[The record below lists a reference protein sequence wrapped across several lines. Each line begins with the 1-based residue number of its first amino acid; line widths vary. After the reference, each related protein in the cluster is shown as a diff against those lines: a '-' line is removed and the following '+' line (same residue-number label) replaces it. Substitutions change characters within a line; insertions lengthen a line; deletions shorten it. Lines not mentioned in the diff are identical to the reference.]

1 MNNINISL
9 EDEIKK
15 SEFSD
20 AVKEEA
26 LKILNSI
33 TNGDSSD
40 EKIKNQIQDDIYELI
55 AKGKDNKGDQ
65 EWF

>member
-1 MNNINISL
+1 MMNNINISL

-20 AVKEEA
+20 TVKEEA
-26 LKILNSI
+26 LKILNAI
-33 TNGDSSD
+33 TNSDSSD

-55 AKGKDNKGDQ
+55 AKGKDNNGDKK
-65 EWF
+65 

>member
-65 EWF
+65 E

>member
-15 SEFSD
+15 SEFSEN
-20 AVKEEA
+20 VKKEA
-26 LKILNSI
+26 LKVLVDI
-33 TNGDSSD
+33 TNGDSSN

-55 AKGKDNKGDQ
+55 ARGKD
-65 EWF
+65 

>member
-1 MNNINISL
+1 MNNINSSL
-9 EDEIKK
+9 EEEIKK

-65 EWF
+65 E

>member
-20 AVKEEA
+20 VVKKEA
-26 LKILNSI
+26 LKILNAI

-40 EKIKNQIQDDIYELI
+40 EKIKNQIHDDIYELI

-65 EWF
+65 E

>member
-55 AKGKDNKGDQ
+55 AKGKDDKGDQ
-65 EWF
+65 E

>member
-9 EDEIKK
+9 ETEIKN
-15 SEFSD
+15 SNYND

-26 LKILNSI
+26 LKILSEI

-40 EKIKNQIQDDIYELI
+40 EKIKNLIQDDIYELI
-55 AKGKDNKGDQ
+55 AKGKDKEGDQ